1 MKQQP
6 IKYISFTAALLKKSF
21 KWPGYQKKCHFHC
34 IIACEILQVQNV
46 ITLMLFFISYQQIML
61 SPYCDTSIR
70 VSIIPSWVSIPGEN
84 EVAQTFFF
92 RLQQLVTSRLLGRA
106 DFWAT
111 YGMFNL

>member
-92 RLQQLVTSRLLGRA
+92 QAPAISHLETAGKGWFLSHLWNV
-106 DFWAT
+106 
-111 YGMFNL
+111 